1 MKCPK
6 CRAAIDD
13 GIDRCTFCG
22 AYLESTMMEEYK
34 AGLDDYDPT
43 AGYQPNQPRPMVTSE
58 KPKSKFK
65 LFGK

>member
-13 GIDRCTFCG
+13 GLERCTFCG
-22 AYLESTMMEEYK
+22 HYFQSSMMEEYK
-34 AGLDDYDPT
+34 LDNYDPT
-43 AGYQPNQPRPMVTSE
+43 AGYNPSTPPPPPLE
-58 KPKSKFK
+58 KRKSKFK

>member
-6 CRAAIDD
+6 CRAAVDD

-22 AYLESTMMEEYK
+22 HYFHSSVMEEYK
-34 AGLDDYDPT
+34 LDTYDPT
-43 AGYQPNQPRPMVTSE
+43 VGYQRQPPPPQPVK
-58 KPKSKFK
+58 KPKGKFK

>member
-6 CRAAIDD
+6 CRAVIDD
-13 GIDRCTFCG
+13 GLERCTFCG
-22 AYLESTMMEEYK
+22 HYFQSSAMEEYK
-34 AGLDDYDPT
+34 RDDYDPT
-43 AGYQPNQPRPMVTSE
+43 AGYSTNRAPPPPVE

>member
-13 GIDRCTFCG
+13 GLERCTFCG
-22 AYLESTMMEEYK
+22 HYFKSSAMEEYK
-34 AGLDDYDPT
+34 LDNYDPT
-43 AGYQPNQPRPMVTSE
+43 AGYSTQRAPPPPVE

>member
-6 CRAAIDD
+6 CRARIDD
-13 GIDRCTFCG
+13 GLERCTFCG
-22 AYLESTMMEEYK
+22 HYFQSSMMEEYK
-34 AGLDDYDPT
+34 LDNYDPT
-43 AGYQPNQPRPMVTSE
+43 AGYHVSRAPPPTME

>member
-6 CRAAIDD
+6 CRASVDD
-13 GIDRCTFCG
+13 GLERCTFCG
-22 AYLESTMMEEYK
+22 HYFQSSMMEEYK
-34 AGLDDYDPT
+34 LDNYDPT
-43 AGYQPNQPRPMVTSE
+43 AGYGVNRAPPPPVV